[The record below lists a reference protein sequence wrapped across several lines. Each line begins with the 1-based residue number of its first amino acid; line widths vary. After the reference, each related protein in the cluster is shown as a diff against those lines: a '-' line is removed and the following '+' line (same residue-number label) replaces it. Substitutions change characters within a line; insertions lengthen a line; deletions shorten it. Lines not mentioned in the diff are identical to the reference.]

1 MEKNI
6 TKHCTY
12 ANTCRECSLFIIDQ
26 RLDNAANIWW
36 NETCS
41 NYIIK
46 EYEPVTKVKIGITNE
61 ILSYN
66 QTRCCNGQRTL
77 FFTESTVPNEHTD
90 KASISLAVTSV
101 NNSTATSMINS
112 TDFQDP
118 GISKGLS
125 IQLLL
130 TVAIVATAVLVLI
143 TTVSIIVIVYKRR
156 SKEAQGKTNP
166 MYCVAT
172 DVNSDGIAEY
182 STVEESAILMKSLTL
197 QKNTSESVSDNYFT
211 LEKNENLS
219 VKVEENRAS
228 KDIPFS
234 REGIYNT
241 LHETDEQCQEVE
253 ENAYSHFGDFDNGGY
268 SEVLRR

>member
-77 FFTESTVPNEHTD
+77 FFT
-90 KASISLAVTSV
+90 VTSV